1 VPGRSRSG
9 RSQLGWSHGRGL
21 GQHFLESTA
30 LASRL
35 AADAGIAPSDHVVE
49 FGAGTGTL
57 TAALLDRG
65 ARVSAI
71 EVDAVIA
78 AGLVRRFAHTN
89 AVAVFACDLSEF
101 PLPATPYRVFANPPF
116 NRTAAILHRLLDD
129 PAGGLVRADL
139 VVQWQVARALA
150 RVGHD
155 DAVDLV
161 GASWAPWWHFRR
173 ARRLPAQV
181 FRPAP
186 SVDAAVL
193 TVTRRAP
200 SALALDVAP
209 AFRQFVR
216 ERFDGSGPHTADD
229 WVQRFRR
236 HASPAD
242 SVSAARGRRTR

>member
-1 VPGRSRSG
+1 MPGQSRSG
-9 RSQLGWSHGRGL
+9 RSRAGRRHGREL
-21 GQHFLESTA
+21 GQHFLESAA

-35 AADAGIAPSDHVVE
+35 AADAGIEPSDHVVE

-57 TAALLDRG
+57 TTALLDRG

-71 EVDAVIA
+71 EVDPVLA
-78 AGLVRRFAHTN
+78 AGLARRFAQTN
-89 AVAVFACDLSEF
+89 AVAVYACDLSEF
-101 PLPATPYRVFANPPF
+101 PLPTTPYRVLANPPF
-116 NRTAAILHRLLDD
+116 NHTAAILHRLLDD

-150 RVGHD
+150 RGGHD
-155 DAVDLV
+155 DAVDLA

-173 ARRLPAQV
+173 ARRLPAQL

-200 SALALDVAP
+200 NVLPVDAAP
-209 AFRQFVR
+209 AFRHFVR
-216 ERFDGSGPHTADD
+216 ERFDRSRLDTADD

-236 HASPAD
+236 HTSPPD
-242 SVSAARGRRTR
+242 SVSAARGRRTQ